1 MSRHSTNRLRRAWTT
16 LSSRRRL
23 LVALKRFGQNDQV
36 ILSVM
41 ALLLGTGAGG
51 LAILFRLAIDG
62 VQSLALGF
70 PGEELVTLLRDQ
82 PWWRMLLAPAA
93 GGLLIGLFVH
103 FFMPGRRPQGVAQ
116 VIQASALRGGR
127 MDLLTGIKAACV
139 SAASIGVGASVGR
152 EGPVVHLGATV
163 GSYLATVLHLGRSLT
178 RTLLGCGV
186 AAAVAASFNAPIAG
200 VFFALEVVVGHYG
213 LSAFAPVVI
222 ASVTGTIVSRMYY
235 GDYPAFILPETYTI
249 ESFWEFPAFA
259 LLGVVCAVASIVF
272 IFAVGAAEGAFDRAR
287 LPRWARPAVAGL
299 FVGVLAA
306 IGFPHLLGVGYEAT
320 DQALSEVYEIDLLI
334 ALGALKIAAT
344 AVCIAAGFGGGVFS
358 PALFIGAMTGGAFGL
373 IATEAFPH
381 LSSGHG
387 AYTLVGMGAVAGSVL
402 GAPISTILMIF
413 ELTGDYALTIAV
425 MVSTVIA
432 SVITQQLH
440 GRSFFIWQLERQG
453 VSLSGGQ
460 EARLLRAIKVH
471 QLVDRT
477 FATVRPDTPVAEVR
491 ALLVKAP
498 WGELFVTEPVGPA
511 APGPR
516 TATSPRSAGAAVTPS
531 DVGGGPGQARGGQYD
546 DPDADAHDPDAAAP
560 EEQLLGTIT
569 FHDLSESA
577 FDTSRDN
584 RLTAADLMRTAPTV
598 LELDD
603 DLERAVKVFSASG
616 EVHLP
621 VVDDRK
627 SFRLQGVAHEHEMMA
642 TYHRALTQARRE
654 ERGES

>member
-1 MSRHSTNRLRRAWTT
+1 MRRTWTT

-23 LVALKRFGQNDQV
+23 LVTLKRFGQNDQV

-41 ALLLGTGAGG
+41 ALLLGAGAGG
-51 LAILFRLAIDG
+51 LAILFRLGIDG
-62 VQSLALGF
+62 VQILALGF
-70 PGEELVTLLRDQ
+70 PGEQLLTMLERQ
-82 PWWRMLLAPAA
+82 PWWRMLLAPAL

-103 FFMPGRRPQGVAQ
+103 RFMPGRRPQGVAQ

-127 MDLLTGIKAACV
+127 MDLWVGIKAAGV
-139 SAASIGVGASVGR
+139 SAASIGCGASVGR

-163 GSYLATVLHLGRSLT
+163 ASSLAKVLHLGRALT

-200 VFFALEVVVGHYG
+200 VFFALEVVVGHYA

-235 GDYPAFILPETYTI
+235 GNFPAFILPETYDI
-249 ESFWEFPAFA
+249 ASFWEFPAFA
-259 LLGVVCAVASIVF
+259 LLGVVCAAAAIVF
-272 IFAVGAAEGAFDRAR
+272 IFAVGAIERGFERTR
-287 LPRWARPAVAGL
+287 TPRWLRPAVAGL
-299 FVGVLAA
+299 AVGGLAA
-306 IGFPHLLGVGYEAT
+306 AGFPHLLGVGYEAT
-320 DQALSEVYEIDLLI
+320 DYALSERYALELLV

-358 PALFIGAMTGGAFGL
+358 PSLFIGAMVGGAFGL
-373 IATEAFPH
+373 IATDVFPD

-387 AYTLVGMGAVAGSVL
+387 AYTIVGMGAVAGAVL
-402 GAPISTILMIF
+402 GAPISTILMVF
-413 ELTGDYALTIAV
+413 EMTGDYALTIAV
-425 MVSTVIA
+425 MVTTVIA

-453 VSLSGGQ
+453 ISVSGGQ
-460 EARLLRAIKVH
+460 EARLLRQIRVR

-477 FATVRPDTPVAEVR
+477 YATVAPDTPIAEVR
-491 ALLVKAP
+491 ARLVKAP
-498 WGELFVTEPVGPA
+498 WGELFVTEPVPHADDPPA
-511 APGPR
+511 GRFAP
-516 TATSPRSAGAAVTPS
+516 TAA
-531 DVGGGPGQARGGQYD
+531 GQYAYD
-546 DPDADAHDPDAAAP
+546 DADPDAEDANDGAKTPAP
-560 EEQLLGTIT
+560 AEHLLGTIT
-569 FHDLSESA
+569 FHDLSEAA
-577 FDTSRDN
+577 FDTTQDN
-584 RLTAADLMRTAPTV
+584 RLTAHDVMRPAPTV

-603 DLERAVKVFSASG
+603 DLERAVKVFGASG

-621 VVDDRK
+621 VVENRRT
-627 SFRLQGVAHEHEMMA
+627 FRLQGVAHEHELMA

>member
-1 MSRHSTNRLRRAWTT
+1 MRRTWTT

-23 LVALKRFGQNDQV
+23 LVTLKRFGKNDQV

-41 ALLLGTGAGG
+41 ALLLGMGAGG

-62 VQSLALGF
+62 VQILALGF
-70 PGEELVTLLRDQ
+70 PGEELITLLREE
-82 PWWRMLLAPAA
+82 PWWRMLLAPAV
-93 GGLLIGLFVH
+93 GGLMIGLFVH
-103 FFMPGRRPQGVAQ
+103 AFMPGRRPQGVAQ

-127 MDLLTGIKAACV
+127 MDLVIGIKAACV
-139 SAASIGVGASVGR
+139 SATSIGVGASVGR

-163 GSYLATVLHLGRSLT
+163 ASYLATVLHLGRSLT
-178 RTLLGCGV
+178 RTMLGCGV

-200 VFFALEVVVGHYG
+200 VFFALEVVVGHYA

-235 GDYPAFILPETYTI
+235 GDYPAFVLPQTYTI

-259 LLGVVCAVASIVF
+259 LLGVVCAAAAILF
-272 IFAVGAAEGAFDRAR
+272 IFFVGAAEGAFDRAR
-287 LPRWARPAVAGL
+287 VPRWARPGVAGL
-299 FVGVLAA
+299 LVGALAA
-306 IGFPHLLGVGYEAT
+306 LGFPHLLGVGYEAT
-320 DQALSEVYEIDLLI
+320 DLALSEVYALDMLV

-344 AVCIAAGFGGGVFS
+344 AVCLAAGFGGGVFS
-358 PALFIGAMTGGAFGL
+358 PALFIGAMAGGAFGL

-413 ELTGDYALTIAV
+413 ELTSDYALTIAV

-453 VSLSGGQ
+453 ISLSGGQ
-460 EARLLRAIKVH
+460 EARLLRAIRVR

-477 FATVRPDTPVAEVR
+477 YATVRPDTPIAEVR

-498 WGELFVTEPVGPA
+498 WGELFVTEPSAEPA
-511 APGPR
+511 
-516 TATSPRSAGAAVTPS
+516 SAGAAASNPPVRAAG
-531 DVGGGPGQARGGQYD
+531 DGQYD
-546 DPDADAHDPDAAAP
+546 SPDPGADTDHGPDGGPDHGPDGASGSDAP
-560 EEQLLGTIT
+560 EPGEHLLGTIT
-569 FHDLSESA
+569 FHDLSEAA

-584 RLTAADLMRTAPTV
+584 RLTAARMMRPAPTV

-603 DLERAVKVFSASG
+603 DLERAVKVFGASG

-621 VVDDRK
+621 VVDDRQH
-627 SFRLQGVAHEHEMMA
+627 FRLQGVAHEHELMA

>member
-1 MSRHSTNRLRRAWTT
+1 
-16 LSSRRRL
+16 
-23 LVALKRFGQNDQV
+23 
-36 ILSVM
+36 
-41 ALLLGTGAGG
+41 
-51 LAILFRLAIDG
+51 
-62 VQSLALGF
+62 
-70 PGEELVTLLRDQ
+70 
-82 PWWRMLLAPAA
+82 
-93 GGLLIGLFVH
+93 
-103 FFMPGRRPQGVAQ
+103 MPGRRPQGVAQ

-127 MDLLTGIKAACV
+127 MNLLIGIKAACV

-200 VFFALEVVVGHYG
+200 VFFALEVVVGHYA

-259 LLGVVCAVASIVF
+259 LLGVVCAAAAIIF
-272 IFAVGAAEGAFDRAR
+272 IFFVGAADSAFDRAR

-299 FVGVLAA
+299 IVGALAA

-320 DQALSEVYEIDLLI
+320 DMALSEVYPLDLLI

-344 AVCIAAGFGGGVFS
+344 AVCLAAGFGGGVFS

-373 IATEAFPH
+373 IATEVFPD

-453 VSLSGGQ
+453 ISLSGGQ
-460 EARLLRAIKVH
+460 EARLLRAIRVR

-477 FATVRPDTPVAEVR
+477 YATVRPETPVAEVR

-498 WGELFVTEPVGPA
+498 WGELFVTERTPEPA
-511 APGPR
+511 
-516 TATSPRSAGAAVTPS
+516 SAGAAAARAPEAT
-531 DVGGGPGQARGGQYD
+531 DGGGQCDSPDDDAGAAGADGEPPGE
-546 DPDADAHDPDAAAP
+546 H
-560 EEQLLGTIT
+560 LLGTIT
-569 FHDLSESA
+569 FHDLSEAA

-584 RLTAADLMRTAPTV
+584 RLTAADMMRPAPTV

-603 DLERAVKVFSASG
+603 DLERAVKVFGASG

-627 SFRLQGVAHEHEMMA
+627 TFRLQGVAHEHELMA

>member
-1 MSRHSTNRLRRAWTT
+1 MTGSSTNRMRRTWTT

-23 LVALKRFGQNDQV
+23 LVTLKRFGKNDQV

-41 ALLLGTGAGG
+41 ALLLGAMAGA

-62 VQSLALGF
+62 VQILALGF
-70 PGEELVTLLRDQ
+70 PGEQLITLLREE
-82 PWWRMLLAPAA
+82 PWWRMLLAPTV

-103 FFMPGRRPQGVAQ
+103 FYMPGRRPQGVAQ

-127 MDLLTGIKAACV
+127 MNLVIGIKAACV

-200 VFFALEVVVGHYG
+200 VFFALEVVVGHYA

-259 LLGVVCAVASIVF
+259 LLGVVCAAAAIVF
-272 IFAVGAAEGAFDRAR
+272 IFAVGLADGAFNRAR
-287 LPRWARPAVAGL
+287 LPGWARPAVAGL
-299 FVGVLAA
+299 LVGALAA
-306 IGFPHLLGVGYEAT
+306 FGFPHLLGVGYEAT
-320 DQALSEVYEIDLLI
+320 DLALSEVYPLDMLI

-344 AVCIAAGFGGGVFS
+344 AVCLAAGFGGGVFS

-453 VSLSGGQ
+453 ISLSGGQ
-460 EARLLRAIKVH
+460 EARLLRAIRVR

-477 FATVRPDTPVAEVR
+477 YATVRPDTPVAQVR
-491 ALLVKAP
+491 ELLVKAP
-498 WGELFVTEPVGPA
+498 WGELFVTEPLPDPA
-511 APGPR
+511 
-516 TATSPRSAGAAVTPS
+516 SAGAGAGAAKPAET
-531 DVGGGPGQARGGQYD
+531 GGGQYEALD
-546 DPDADAHDPDAAAP
+546 DDDTAAADHEP
-560 EEQLLGTIT
+560 PGEHLLGTIT
-569 FHDLSESA
+569 FHDLSEAA
-577 FDTSRDN
+577 FDTSQDN
-584 RLTAADLMRTAPTV
+584 RLTAGDMMRPAPTV
-598 LELDD
+598 LELND
-603 DLERAVKVFSASG
+603 DLERAVKVFGASG

-621 VVDDRK
+621 VVDDRT
-627 SFRLQGVAHEHEMMA
+627 SFRLQGVAHEHELMA

>member
-1 MSRHSTNRLRRAWTT
+1 MSIPSPNRLRRTWTT

-23 LVALKRFGQNDQV
+23 LVTLKRFGKNDQV

-41 ALLLGTGAGG
+41 ALLLGAGAGG

-62 VQSLALGF
+62 VQILALGF
-70 PGEELVTLLRDQ
+70 PGEHLVTLIRDE
-82 PWWRMLLAPAA
+82 PWWRMLLAPTV
-93 GGLLIGLFVH
+93 GGLLIGVCVH
-103 FFMPGRRPQGVAQ
+103 RFMPGRRPQGVAQ

-127 MDLLTGIKAACV
+127 MDLGIGIKAACL

-163 GSYLATVLHLGRSLT
+163 GSYLATVLHLGRALT

-186 AAAVAASFNAPIAG
+186 AAGVAASFNAPIAG
-200 VFFALEVVVGHYG
+200 VFFALEVVVGHYA

-235 GDYPAFILPETYTI
+235 GDYPAFILPETYAVA
-249 ESFWEFPAFA
+249 SFWEFPAFA
-259 LLGVVCAVASIVF
+259 LLGVVCAAAAILF
-272 IFAVGAAEGAFDRAR
+272 IFTVGAVEGAFDRAR
-287 LPRWARPAVAGL
+287 LPYWARPCVAGL
-299 FVGVLAA
+299 LVGTLAA
-306 IGFPHLLGVGYEAT
+306 VGFPHLLGVGYEAT
-320 DQALSEVYEIDLLI
+320 DLALSELYPLDMLI

-373 IATEAFPH
+373 IATDAFPH

-413 ELTGDYALTIAV
+413 ELTSDYALTIAV

-440 GRSFFIWQLERQG
+440 GRSFFLWQLERQG
-453 VSLSGGQ
+453 ISLSGGQ
-460 EARLLRAIKVH
+460 EARLLRAIRVR

-477 FATVRPDTPVAEVR
+477 YDTVRPDTPVAEVR
-491 ALLVKAP
+491 ALLVKAS
-498 WGELFVTEPVGPA
+498 WGELFVTEPLPE
-511 APGPR
+511 
-516 TATSPRSAGAAVTPS
+516 SAGAANRAEATRS
-531 DVGGGPGQARGGQYD
+531 AQHD
-546 DPDADAHDPDAAAP
+546 DPGSANGANDPPA
-560 EEQLLGTIT
+560 EHLIGTIT
-569 FHDLSESA
+569 FHDLSEAA
-577 FDTSRDN
+577 FDTSQDN
-584 RLTAADLMRTAPTV
+584 RLTAADLMRAAPIV

-603 DLERAVKVFSASG
+603 DLERAVKVFGASG

-621 VVDDRK
+621 VVNDRRN
-627 SFRLQGVAHEHEMMA
+627 FRLQGVAHEHELMA

>member
-1 MSRHSTNRLRRAWTT
+1 MANAYPAGEVMSSPSSNRMRRTWTT

-23 LVALKRFGQNDQV
+23 LVTLKRFGKNDQV

-41 ALLLGTGAGG
+41 ALLLGTGAGA

-62 VQSLALGF
+62 VQILALGF
-70 PGEELVTLLRDQ
+70 PGEQLITRLAEE
-82 PWWRMLLAPAA
+82 PWWRMLLAPAL
-93 GGLLIGLFVH
+93 GGLAIGLFVH
-103 FFMPGRRPQGVAQ
+103 YAMPGRRPQGVAQ

-127 MDLLTGIKAACV
+127 MNLLIGIKAACV

-163 GSYLATVLHLGRSLT
+163 GSALATALHLGRSLT

-200 VFFALEVVVGHYG
+200 VFFALEVVVGHYA

-259 LLGVVCAVASIVF
+259 LLGVVCAVAAILF
-272 IFAVGAAEGAFDRAR
+272 IFLVGAAEGAFNRAR

-299 FVGVLAA
+299 IVGGLAA
-306 IGFPHLLGVGYEAT
+306 VGFPHLLGVGYEAT
-320 DQALSEVYEIDLLI
+320 DLALSEVYQLDMLI

-344 AVCIAAGFGGGVFS
+344 AVCLAAGFGGGVFS

-373 IATEAFPH
+373 IATDAFPH

-453 VSLSGGQ
+453 ISLSGGQ
-460 EARLLRAIKVH
+460 EARLLRAIRVR

-477 FATVRPDTPVAEVR
+477 YATVRPETPVAEVR

-498 WGELFVTEPVGPA
+498 WGELFVTERTPEPA
-511 APGPR
+511 
-516 TATSPRSAGAAVTPS
+516 SAGAAAARAPEAT
-531 DVGGGPGQARGGQYD
+531 DGGGQCDSPDDDAGAAGADGEPPGE
-546 DPDADAHDPDAAAP
+546 H
-560 EEQLLGTIT
+560 LLGTIT
-569 FHDLSESA
+569 FHDLSEAA

-584 RLTAADLMRTAPTV
+584 RLTAADMMRPAPTV

-603 DLERAVKVFSASG
+603 DLERAVKVFGASG

-627 SFRLQGVAHEHEMMA
+627 TFRLQGVAHEHELMA

>member
-1 MSRHSTNRLRRAWTT
+1 MGATDPAGEDMSSPSANRLRRTWTT

-23 LVALKRFGQNDQV
+23 LVTLKRFGKNDQV

-41 ALLLGTGAGG
+41 ALLLGTGAGA
-51 LAILFRLAIDG
+51 LSILFRLAIDG
-62 VQSLALGF
+62 VQILALGF
-70 PGEELVTLLRDQ
+70 PGEQLITRLSEQ
-82 PWWRMLLAPAA
+82 PWWRMLLAPTL
-93 GGLLIGLFVH
+93 GGLAIGLFVH
-103 FFMPGRRPQGVAQ
+103 RYMPGRRPQGVAQ

-127 MDLLTGIKAACV
+127 MNLVIGIKAACV

-152 EGPVVHLGATV
+152 EGPVVHLGASA
-163 GSYLATVLHLGRSLT
+163 GSYLANALHLGRSLS

-200 VFFALEVVVGHYG
+200 VFFALEVVVGHYA

-222 ASVTGTIVSRMYY
+222 ASVTGTIISRMYY
-235 GDYPAFILPETYTI
+235 GDFPAFILPEAYTI

-259 LLGVVCAVASIVF
+259 LLGVVCAAAAIVF
-272 IFAVGAAEGAFDRAR
+272 IFAVGAADGAFRRAR
-287 LPRWARPAVAGL
+287 LPGWARPAVAGL
-299 FVGVLAA
+299 IVGGLAA

-320 DQALSEVYEIDLLI
+320 DLALSETYPLDMLI

-344 AVCIAAGFGGGVFS
+344 AVCVAAGFGGGVFS

-373 IATEAFPH
+373 IATGVFPD

-387 AYTLVGMGAVAGSVL
+387 AYTLVGMGAVAGSIL

-425 MVSTVIA
+425 MISTVIA

-440 GRSFFIWQLERQG
+440 GSSFFIWQLERQG
-453 VSLSGGQ
+453 ISLSGGQ
-460 EARLLRAIKVH
+460 EARLLRAIRVR
-471 QLVDRT
+471 QLVDGT
-477 FATVRPDTPVAEVR
+477 YATVSPDTPVAEVR
-491 ALLVKAP
+491 ELLVKAP
-498 WGELFVTEPVGPA
+498 WGELFVTEPMAGP
-511 APGPR
+511 G
-516 TATSPRSAGAAVTPS
+516 SGAAATGR
-531 DVGGGPGQARGGQYD
+531 DRERGQGQYD
-546 DPDADAHDPDAAAP
+546 RPDADGEGDAKPDTQP
-560 EEQLLGTIT
+560 PGEQLLGTIT
-569 FHDLSESA
+569 FHDLSEAA

-584 RLTAADLMRTAPTV
+584 RLTAGDMMRPAPTV

-603 DLERAVKVFSASG
+603 DLERAVKVFGASG

-621 VVDDRK
+621 VVDGRTN
-627 SFRLQGVAHEHEMMA
+627 FRLQGVAHEHELMA